1 MRFLLPLPTQRVQH
15 TGQEGGH
22 IAPIDCWGALVAN
35 RSMRF
40 CRTNPKLDRAMSLET
55 EVWQTMDALIY
66 GSFHKTGEGTI
77 SFHSIWF
84 NCKGPS
90 ETQHTE
96 PQKRERK
103 KKTGCKNFALFETHV
118 KNWTERLTLGFCP
131 SRNSVPQISTF
142 PITCNFISHG
152 TFTG

>member
-22 IAPIDCWGALVAN
+22 IAPIDCWAGLVAN
-35 RSMRF
+35 RSLRF
-40 CRTNPKLDRAMSLET
+40 CCTNPKLDHATSLET

-77 SFHSIWF
+77 SSHSIWF

-96 PQKRERK
+96 PK
-103 KKTGCKNFALFETHV
+103 KKKEGEREKNRLKKLCSIWNTCQKLDGETDI
-118 KNWTERLTLGFCP
+118 RLLSQSKFCP
-131 SRNSVPQISTF
+131 TDIHV
-142 PITCNFISHG
+142 SHHV
-152 TFTG
+152 